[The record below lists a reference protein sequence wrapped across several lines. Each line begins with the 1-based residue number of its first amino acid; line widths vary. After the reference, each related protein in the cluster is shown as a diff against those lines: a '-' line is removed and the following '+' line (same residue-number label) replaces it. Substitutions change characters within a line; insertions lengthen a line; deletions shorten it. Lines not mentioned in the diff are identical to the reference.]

1 MEEAVD
7 IAESNVKHKAKPV
20 KVSLD
25 GFKFLGW
32 CQRYFPHH
40 FPSEA
45 AQFHFETAT
54 LALRHEAVAIAA
66 PRGHAKSTVHSFGR
80 PLYEAAHRR
89 KSFIILVSDTA
100 AQAESLM
107 GDIYGELLENEELT
121 RDYPHLALPEGKDY
135 RKKRTKRTVKDLIT
149 LGGIRFL
156 GVGARQ
162 KLRGMKKGGKR
173 PDLIIVDDLEND
185 ENVYTGSQREKLW
198 NWFTRALLPLPGAQE
213 HHITVLGTILHKKS
227 LLMRLLE
234 QGQQDGS
241 WETRKYAAIL
251 PDGSLLWP
259 GNWSVEKLQKRRR
272 SMGSRSFKIEFMNDP
287 SDSESALWQMDW
299 IQSNRSGLDQ
309 LAKITRV
316 LVRVVVALDPS
327 ATEHGDHC
335 GIIVAGLGSDNRAY
349 VLEDLTLKGKPDE
362 WAQVALS
369 AYKRWRANEIVAEAN
384 QGGEMV
390 SSVLRAHCDAVK
402 VSLPRITLVWAS
414 KGKRIRA
421 EPIAVAYENNRV
433 SHVGTL
439 EALEEELTSWVLG
452 MESPNRLDALVWA
465 LTALLL
471 PDEEQKSASARQV
484 KAALRRNTSK
494 APSRLMKP
502 VADAPALA
510 ASEPPRNPHLRR
522 RKR

>member
-185 ENVYTGSQREKLW
+185 ENVYTASQREKLW
-198 NWFTRALLPLPGAQE
+198 NWFTRALLPLPGAQD

-227 LLMRLLE
+227 LLMRLLQ
-234 QGQQDGS
+234 QGQEDGS

-259 GNWSVEKLQKRRR
+259 GNWTVEKLQKRKAK
-272 SMGSRSFKIEFMNDP
+272 MGSRSFKIEFMNDP
-287 SDSESALWQMDW
+287 SDSESALWQMEW
-299 IQSNRSGLDQ
+299 IQSNRKGLDQ

-316 LVRVVVALDPS
+316 LVRIVVALDPS
-327 ATEHGDHC
+327 ATEHGDEC
-335 GIIVAGLGSDNRAY
+335 GIIVAGMGKDNRAY
-349 VLEDLTLKGKPDE
+349 VLEDLTLKGKPDQ

-390 SSVLRAHCDAVK
+390 ASVLRAHCDAVK

-421 EPIAVAYENNRV
+421 EPIAVLYENNRV

-439 EALEEELTSWVLG
+439 EALEDELTNWVLG

-465 LTALLL
+465 LTALAL
-471 PDEEQKSASARQV
+471 PEEEQKPASARQLRT
-484 KAALRRNTSK
+484 ALGGRKPRQPKSK
-494 APSRLMKP
+494 PE
-502 VADAPALA
+502 APAP
-510 ASEPPRNPHLRR
+510 ETPPVPESPRSSLMRR
-522 RKR
+522 RRR